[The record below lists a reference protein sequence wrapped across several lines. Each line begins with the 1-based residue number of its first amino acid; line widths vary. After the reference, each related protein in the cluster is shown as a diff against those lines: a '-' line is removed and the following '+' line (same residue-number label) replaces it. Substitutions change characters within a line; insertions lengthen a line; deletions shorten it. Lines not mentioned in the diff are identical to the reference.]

1 MADEDILQEVARI
14 KYLYKMKGVFRYGQ
28 DRDPWQR
35 AESNAEHLYGMMILT
50 NYFLPLEDPEG
61 ELDRQRIFD
70 LILVHDID
78 EIEEGD
84 IISYQKT
91 DADRAREKEAMQTAL
106 SKAPQEMAIN
116 MPALVAEYEAQ
127 DTPEA
132 RFTKA
137 IDKIEPTFEVFDKY
151 GKQIIQENKTSY
163 DDHMR
168 IKIPYIKDYPYIM
181 RYNAVITQ
189 EMGNQG
195 YFYDINSA

>member
-1 MADEDILQEVARI
+1 
-14 KYLYKMKGVFRYGQ
+14 
-28 DRDPWQR
+28 
-35 AESNAEHLYGMMILT
+35 
-50 NYFLPLEDPEG
+50 
-61 ELDRQRIFD
+61 
-70 LILVHDID
+70 
-78 EIEEGD
+78 
-84 IISYQKT
+84 
-91 DADRAREKEAMQTAL
+91 MQTAL